1 MNNEKYPYIIYTD
14 VVSNSEILNLLHG
27 HAVTLIE
34 SERMYKLSNTH
45 FVHTDFL
52 AESIFSKLFK
62 EKVYCELHVAYQ
74 DSEVSVEQDVTR
86 IFSLSD
92 FFSIPSTFD
101 HPKNQVSIPLA
112 KNELTFVDRIRTNLF
127 TLPIDKHLVCIAI
140 STEPIVRNYLEMD
153 TSAIEF
159 PTLKKYEK
167 LDSSGPLFG
176 YSIN

>member
-1 MNNEKYPYIIYTD
+1 MSEDTYPYIIYTN
-14 VVSNSEILNLLHG
+14 VLTNSEILNLLHG
-27 HAVTLIE
+27 HALTLID
-34 SERMYKLSNTH
+34 SERMYKLSDTH

-62 EKVYCELHVAYQ
+62 EKVYCELHVAFQ
-74 DSEVSVEQDVTR
+74 DSEISIEEDVSR
-86 IFSLSD
+86 IFVLSD
-92 FFSIPSTFD
+92 SFPIPCTFD
-101 HPKNQVSIPLA
+101 HPNNQVSISLE
-112 KNELTFVDRIRTNLF
+112 KNELTVVDRTRTNMF
-127 TLPIDKHLVCIAI
+127 TLPLPKHLACITI
-140 STEPIVRNYLEMD
+140 STKPIFRNYLEMN

>member
-1 MNNEKYPYIIYTD
+1 MSNDSYPYVVYID

-27 HAVTLIE
+27 HAVTLID

-62 EKVYCELHVAYQ
+62 EKVYCELHVAFQ
-74 DSEVSVEQDVTR
+74 DSEISIEEDVTR
-86 IFSLSD
+86 IFSISD
-92 FFSIPSTFD
+92 TCPIPCTFD
-101 HPKNQVSIPLA
+101 HPDNQVLIPLE
-112 KNELTFVDRIRTNLF
+112 KNELTVVDRTRTNMF
-127 TLPIDKHLVCIAI
+127 TLPLPKHLAYIAI
-140 STEPIVRNYLEMD
+140 SKNPILRNYLEMN
-153 TSAIEF
+153 TGAIEF
-159 PTLKKYEK
+159 PPLKKFEK